1 MKGISMFYKRS
12 FLMVFLSVALL
23 ASGCSDHKSE
33 NESLSQQLAQMRVA
47 PLSDGFVW
55 KSVVLGQDAGNAN
68 ALNTE
73 SAALIKS
80 LNDVEGMN
88 FSDERDSQ
96 KLQVEVAA
104 LDAEAWGYADNLA
117 RRLGWQSLPDVSQV
131 GVEDAYDTRLALFLV
146 AMKNEETGYRYQKID
161 LGIVDTK
168 KLYTDL
174 KVEFQ
179 DNTIYLMRIKKVN

>member
-1 MKGISMFYKRS
+1 MFYKRS